1 MGRELG
7 HVAARQW
14 LGKGTEALD
23 AGAVDHENARLH
35 TSTTV
40 SHTVRAVAAAAAGA
54 PSVRWGQISLPG
66 VCPHAFCQSEPP
78 EAPVAVL
85 SCGTSSS
92 RERHALP
99 IDHDSAPSVPP
110 SACRS
115 PTDCTRST

>member
-35 TSTTV
+35 TTV
-40 SHTVRAVAAAAAGA
+40 SHTVSGSVGAVTAAAGA

-66 VCPHAFCQSEPP
+66 VCSHAFCQPEPL
-78 EAPVAVL
+78 PVR
-85 SCGTSSS
+85 TSRVAS
-92 RERHALP
+92 RQQP
-99 IDHDSAPSVPP
+99 
-110 SACRS
+110 C
-115 PTDCTRST
+115 CY